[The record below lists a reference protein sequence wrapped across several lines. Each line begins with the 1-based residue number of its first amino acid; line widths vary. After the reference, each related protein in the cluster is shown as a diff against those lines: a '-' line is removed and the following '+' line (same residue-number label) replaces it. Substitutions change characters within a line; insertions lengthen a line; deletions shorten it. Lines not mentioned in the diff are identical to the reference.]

1 MATMSSRARAA
12 VAVLALLASATTARA
27 DSQTI
32 VGRVVDRKISVGE
45 LEDRMTRIPPFQLR
59 GLGTSPDA
67 VRRFLLD
74 RSLLRDAL
82 LAQGARDRK
91 LDVAP
96 GTKER
101 IDRVLRSALL
111 DELRRETLSKS
122 PVTDEEARAYYD
134 RNPEKF
140 NAPARVSVWRILLPS
155 REKAAEVLAT
165 AKKDLT
171 MKTWTQLAR
180 EQSIDKATHMR
191 GGNLGFVAPDG
202 TTPESAVKVSP
213 LLYQAAGR
221 VADGE
226 LVGEPVKEG
235 ENWAV
240 VWRRQSMREVRR
252 TFEQESVSIRQML
265 THSKAE
271 ERARALIAE
280 LRKEHLEDYAAE
292 LVDQIEVTALGDV
305 QPVRRP
311 GSLPP
316 ARSRSGAPPGPRE
329 TPGGLR

>member
-1 MATMSSRARAA
+1 MSSRARAA
-12 VAVLALLASATTARA
+12 IAVLALLASATTAHA

-32 VGRVVDRKISVGE
+32 VGRVVERKISVGE

-59 GLGTSPDA
+59 GLGDSPDA

-82 LAQGARDRK
+82 LAQGALDRK
-91 LDVAP
+91 IDQEP

-101 IDRVLRSALL
+101 IDRLLRNALL
-111 DELRRETLSKS
+111 DELRRETLSQS
-122 PVTDEEARAYYD
+122 PVSDEEARAYYD

-155 REKAAEVLAT
+155 REKAAEVLAA

-180 EQSIDKATHMR
+180 EQSIDKATNMR

-202 TTPESAVKVSP
+202 STPESAVKVSP
-213 LLYQAAGR
+213 ALYQAAGR

-235 ENWAV
+235 DNWAV
-240 VWRRQSMREVRR
+240 VWRRQSMREVKR
-252 TFEQESVSIRQML
+252 TYEQESVSIKQML
-265 THSKAE
+265 THGKAE
-271 ERARALIAE
+271 ERAKGLIDT
-280 LRKEHLEDYAAE
+280 LRKEHLDDYAPE
-292 LVDQIEVTALGDV
+292 LVEQIEVTALGDV
-305 QPVRRP
+305 LPVRRP

-316 ARSRSGAPPGPRE
+316 ARARGAGSPSPRE

>member
-1 MATMSSRARAA
+1 MSPRTRVAAA
-12 VAVLALLASATTARA
+12 VLTLLATATTARA
-27 DSQTI
+27 DSQTV
-32 VGRVVDRKISVGE
+32 VGKVVNRQVSAGE
-45 LEDRMTRIPPFQLR
+45 LEDRLTRIPPFQLQS
-59 GLGTSPDA
+59 LGNSPDA

-74 RSLLRDAL
+74 RVLLRDAL
-82 LAQGARDRK
+82 MEQGARDAK
-91 LDVAP
+91 LDQEP
-96 GTKER
+96 GTRER

-122 PVTDEEARAYYD
+122 PVSDEEVKAYYD

-140 NAPARVSVWRILLPS
+140 NAPARISVWRILVPT
-155 REKAAEVLAT
+155 REKAVEVLAA

-180 EQSIDKATHMR
+180 EQSIDKATNMR

-202 TTPESAVKVSP
+202 STPEAAVKVSP
-213 LLYQAAGR
+213 VLYQAASR
-221 VADGE
+221 VADTE
-226 LVGEPVKEG
+226 LVAEPVKEG

-240 VWRRQSMREVRR
+240 VWRRQSMREVTR
-252 TFEQESVSIRQML
+252 TMEQEKVSIQQML
-265 THSKAE
+265 THAKAE
-271 ERARALIAE
+271 ERAKDLIAT
-280 LRKEHLEDYAAE
+280 LRKDHLREYAPE
-292 LVDQIEVTALGDV
+292 LVEQIEVTSLGEV

-316 ARSRSGAPPGPRE
+316 ARSRAAAPPSPRE